1 MFRNYFITAIRNL
14 LRNKTFSLINL
25 TGLAIGM
32 ACFILIFLW
41 VSDELNYD
49 RFFPNAGR
57 IYRVNFEYDKEGK
70 SIQHW
75 RTPPALAKA
84 MKDEF
89 PEVSGSARFYTI
101 DKMLVTSGIN
111 KRFYEIPGYADSSL
125 FSMFSLRFIRGNSVN
140 AFQNPWSIV
149 LTEKMATSF
158 FGKTDPLG
166 KLLKLDNRFDFTVT
180 GVVADLP
187 GESYL
192 QYDFLIPFKHMPEI
206 TGYGEDNSWNDFGYN
221 TFLLMHENLDI
232 AAFNRKISGFIETK
246 IKGVARNIF
255 VQPLRDI
262 HLYGLE
268 GNGAIK
274 SIYIFSTIALFV
286 LLIACI
292 NYMNLT
298 TARSMRRSREVAI
311 RKVGG
316 AGRMQLIQQFF
327 SESVILS
334 FMALILAV
342 GLVWVLLP
350 IFNDLAEKTLSL
362 RHITVFMALILVSV
376 TLVTGIIAGSYPALH
391 LSSIKP
397 VSIMN
402 RQSRPASGIF
412 RKILVIFQFSLS
424 IFLIICTIFFSKQL
438 TFLGSQK
445 LGFQTDHVVFIPM
458 NERLKAKFSAFRQ
471 ELLSNPGISGI
482 SATSNKIGTSPFWG
496 TTLTEWEGKTG
507 KDPII
512 MNIIYADCDFQKTF
526 DLQLASG
533 RYYVPGSS
541 VDSAGIVIN
550 EMAARKMGMANP
562 LGKKMFNDS
571 TPIIGVLKDF
581 NFRSLHKG
589 IEPLVIIIDPQWFTS
604 IGIRINSANISSTL
618 GFLERTTKKFAP
630 EFPYEYSF
638 LDDEISKMY
647 ASEKRMRTLFNY
659 FSILAIFITCLG
671 LFGLAS
677 FSAEQRTREIGIRK
691 VMGAT
696 SWNIG
701 YRFTREF
708 AGLVVIANL
717 ISWPAAY
724 YIMNNW
730 LQGFAYRTGL
740 DLWVF
745 ATSGLA
751 ALLLAVITMS
761 SQTIS
766 AANINPAQTIK
777 HE

>member
-32 ACFILIFLW
+32 ACFMLIFLW
-41 VSDELNYD
+41 VNDELSYD
-49 RFFPNAGR
+49 RFFLNASR
-57 IYRVNFEYDKEGK
+57 IYRVNFEYDKAGK
-70 SIQHW
+70 SLQHW

-84 MKDEF
+84 MKEEF
-89 PEVSGSARFYTI
+89 PEVFESARFYTT
-101 DKMLVTSGIN
+101 DKMLVTSGID

-125 FSMFSLRFIRGNSVN
+125 FSMFSLHFIRGNCDN

-158 FGKTDPLG
+158 FGDTDPIG

-180 GVVADLP
+180 GVIEDLP

-192 QYDFLIPFKHMPEI
+192 QYDFLIPFKHMPVI

-221 TFLLMHENLDI
+221 TFLLMPENLDI
-232 AAFNRKISGFIETK
+232 AAFNRKISGFLETK
-246 IKGVARNIF
+246 VKGVARNIF

-268 GNGAIK
+268 GSGAIK

-316 AGRMQLIQQFF
+316 AGRLQLIQQFF

-342 GLVWVLLP
+342 GLVWLLLP
-350 IFNDLAEKTLSL
+350 LFNNLAEKTLALSNL
-362 RHITVFMALILVSV
+362 SAYMVLILVGV
-376 TLVTGIIAGSYPALH
+376 TLVTGIIAGSYPALL
-391 LSSIKP
+391 LSSVKP
-397 VSIMN
+397 LSIMN

-412 RKILVIFQFSLS
+412 RKLLVIFQFALS

-438 TFLGSQK
+438 TFLGNRK
-445 LGFQTDHVVFIPM
+445 LGFQTDHIVFIPM
-458 NERLKAKFSAFRQ
+458 NERLKGKFSAFRQ
-471 ELLSNPGISGI
+471 ELLSNPGISGV

-496 TTLTEWEGKTG
+496 TTLSEWEGKTR

-512 MNIIYADCDFQKTF
+512 MNIIYADCDFQQTF
-526 DLQLASG
+526 DLPMAAG
-533 RYYVPGSS
+533 RYYTPGSP

-550 EMAARKMGMANP
+550 EMAARQMGMAEP
-562 LGKKMFNDS
+562 IGKKMFNDS

-581 NFRSLHKG
+581 NFRSLHMG
-589 IEPLVIIIDPQWFTS
+589 IEPLVIIIDPQWYTG
-604 IGIRINSANISSTL
+604 IAIRINAASIPSTL
-618 GFLERTTKKFAP
+618 GFIERTTKKFAP

-638 LDDEISKMY
+638 LEDEISKMY
-647 ASEKRMRTLFNY
+647 ASEQRMRTLFNY

-691 VMGAT
+691 VMGAG
-696 SWNIG
+696 SWQIS
-701 YRFTREF
+701 YRFAREF
-708 AGLVVIANL
+708 AGLVILANL
-717 ISWPAAY
+717 IAWPAAWLT
-724 YIMNNW
+724 MDRW

-740 DLWVF
+740 NLWVF
-745 ATSGLA
+745 ITAGLA
-751 ALLLAVITMS
+751 ALLLAAITMS

-766 AANINPAQTIK
+766 AANINPAQTMK
-777 HE
+777 YE

>member
-1 MFRNYFITAIRNL
+1 
-14 LRNKTFSLINL
+14 
-25 TGLAIGM
+25 
-32 ACFILIFLW
+32 
-41 VSDELNYD
+41 
-49 RFFPNAGR
+49 
-57 IYRVNFEYDKEGK
+57 
-70 SIQHW
+70 
-75 RTPPALAKA
+75 
-84 MKDEF
+84 
-89 PEVSGSARFYTI
+89 
-101 DKMLVTSGIN
+101 
-111 KRFYEIPGYADSSL
+111 
-125 FSMFSLRFIRGNSVN
+125 
-140 AFQNPWSIV
+140 
-149 LTEKMATSF
+149 
-158 FGKTDPLG
+158 
-166 KLLKLDNRFDFTVT
+166 LD
-180 GVVADLP
+180 
-187 GESYL
+187 
-192 QYDFLIPFKHMPEI
+192 
-206 TGYGEDNSWNDFGYN
+206 
-221 TFLLMHENLDI
+221 
-232 AAFNRKISGFIETK
+232 
-246 IKGVARNIF
+246 
-255 VQPLRDI
+255 
-262 HLYGLE
+262 

-311 RKVGG
+311 RKAGG
-316 AGRMQLIQQFF
+316 AGRMQLIRQFF

-334 FMALILAV
+334 FMALIIAL
-342 GLVWVLLP
+342 GLVWLLLP
-350 IFNDLAEKTLSL
+350 LFNDLANKTLSL
-362 RHITVFMALILVSV
+362 RHITVYMALILVGV

-438 TFLGSQK
+438 TFLGNQK
-445 LGFQTDHVVFIPM
+445 LGFQTDHIVFIPM

-471 ELLSNPGISGI
+471 ELLSNPAISGVC
-482 SATSNKIGTSPFWG
+482 AASNKIGTSPFWG
-496 TTLTEWEGKTG
+496 TTLSQWEGKTG
-507 KDPII
+507 EAPII
-512 MNIIYADCDFQKTF
+512 LNIIYADCEFQKTF
-526 DLQLASG
+526 DLPLASG
-533 RYYVPGSS
+533 RYYTPGSS
-541 VDSAGIVIN
+541 VDSAGVVIN
-550 EMAARKMGMANP
+550 EMAARKMGMEHP

-589 IEPLVIIIDPQWFTS
+589 IEPLVIVIDPQWFTT
-604 IGIRINSANISSTL
+604 IGIRINAANMSSTL
-618 GFLERTTKKFAP
+618 GFLEQVTKNFAP
-630 EFPYEYSF
+630 EFPYEYTF

-647 ASEKRMRTLFNY
+647 DSEQRMRTLFNY

-696 SWNIG
+696 SWSIG

-708 AGLVVIANL
+708 AGLVLISNL

-724 YIMNNW
+724 FIMNKW

-740 DLWVF
+740 DFWVF
-745 ATSGLA
+745 VTSGLA
-751 ALLLAVITMS
+751 ALLLAVLTMS

-766 AANINPAQTIK
+766 AANVNPAQTMK